1 MNKKIKIIL
10 TLFAFAFAGNDVF
23 AATWNY
29 AALGDSLAYG
39 TGATADQGYVDRYKS
54 HLEAD
59 NQATVNLTNLGVPGW
74 TSADLL
80 NALNKNPV
88 FQTAVAGSD
97 VITIDIGGNDLLRSV
112 ALYKIG
118 ACGGKKNDRCLKASY
133 NKLKSNWKKIFSRV
147 RKLRKGKP
155 TIIRTMNLYYSSVN
169 MDRSHDSYSGDKYA
183 SDFDF
188 FNPYL
193 AKANSYLRK
202 YAGNK
207 KILTADVHMLYNG
220 ASGTED
226 PQDKGYISIDGL
238 HPNDTGYQIMG
249 GSLRSLG
256 YAASK

>member
-1 MNKKIKIIL
+1 MNKKAKIIL
-10 TLFAFAFAGNDVF
+10 TLLAFAFAGGDAF

-39 TGATADQGYVDRYKS
+39 TGATGNQGYVDKYKN

-59 NQATVNLTNLGVPGW
+59 NQTTVNLTNLGVPGW
-74 TSADLL
+74 TSTDLL
-80 NALNKNPV
+80 SALKTNAT
-88 FQTAVAGSD
+88 FRTAVAQSD

-112 ALYKIG
+112 AFYKLG
-118 ACGGKKNDRCLKASY
+118 VCGGKKNNKCLETSY
-133 NKLKSNWKKIFSRV
+133 KKLKSNWKKIFSLV
-147 RKLRKGKP
+147 RKLRGKNP

-169 MDRSHDSYSGDKYA
+169 MDRGQDSYSGDKYA

-193 AKANSYLRK
+193 TKSNSYLGKAAR
-202 YAGNK
+202 NK
-207 KILTADVHMLYNG
+207 KILTADVHTLYNG

-226 PQDKGYISIDGL
+226 PQAKGYICIDGL

-249 GSLRSLG
+249 EALRGLG